1 MYILLSFLLFI
12 LFLIISFVFSIS
24 ESSVF
29 SLAQADIDEL
39 NMRGKN
45 KVIFLIRNSS
55 IFLIIILIGNM
66 AANVI
71 TASIGS
77 IILNEYFKHI
87 PVIYSIILISLILI
101 ILAEIVPK
109 IIALKKPI
117 ALSLLVSN
125 MFFHVV
131 YFAGLLVEKT
141 GLRGKRLQLKK
152 EESISNEELRTIIEI
167 GKNEGEIKEKEYEF
181 IKNFLKLSYLKAANI
196 MTKKDNVFELDV
208 DTPVSSAIELIESKH
223 FSRIPIY
230 FREKDNIIGI
240 ILAKTIL
247 SKVYNKSEE
256 KRTLNSLLIKPYFI
270 PGSKNALELFRELQK
285 KRIHIAVVVNEY
297 GKMAGIIT
305 MEDLLEEI
313 FGEIE
318 DVYDIQ

>member
-1 MYILLSFLLFI
+1 MNLLLFLFLFI
-12 LFLIISFVFSIS
+12 LFLAVSSVFSIS
-24 ESSVF
+24 ESSIF
-29 SLAQADIDEL
+29 SLNQTDIDEL
-39 NMRGKN
+39 NLRKKN

-55 IFLIIILIGNM
+55 IFLVIILIGNM
-66 AANVI
+66 TANVI

-77 IILNEYFKHI
+77 IILNIYFKNI

-101 ILAEIVPK
+101 IIAEIIPK
-109 IIALKKPI
+109 IVALKKPI
-117 ALSLLVSN
+117 ELSMFVSEI
-125 MFFHVV
+125 FYGVV
-131 YFAGLLVEKT
+131 YFTGSFMQRT
-141 GLRGKRLQLKK
+141 GLKGKKLQLKK

-181 IKNFLKLSYLKAANI
+181 IKNFLKLSYLKASNI
-196 MTKKDNVFELDV
+196 MTKKDAVFELDV
-208 DTPVSSAIELIESKH
+208 GTPVSSAVELIESYH

-240 ILAKTIL
+240 ILSKNIL
-247 SKVYNKSEE
+247 SKVYNKSEA
-256 KRTLNSLLIKPYFI
+256 KRTLNSFMIKPYFI

-285 KRIHIAVVVNEY
+285 KKIHMAVIVDEY
-297 GKMAGIIT
+297 GKMKGVIT

-318 DVYDIQ
+318 DEYDVQ

>member
-1 MYILLSFLLFI
+1 MYIFISFLLFI
-12 LFLIISFVFSIS
+12 LFLIISSIFSIS

-29 SLAQADIDEL
+29 SLTQADIDEL
-39 NMRGKN
+39 NIRGKN

-55 IFLIIILIGNM
+55 VFLIIILIGNM

-77 IILNEYFKHI
+77 IILNRYFQHM
-87 PVIYSIILISLILI
+87 PVIYSIIIISLILI
-101 ILAEIVPK
+101 ILAEIFPK

-117 ALSLLVSN
+117 ELSLLVSN
-125 MFFHVV
+125 IFFHTV
-131 YFAGLLVEKT
+131 YFAGLLIEKT
-141 GLRGKRLQLKK
+141 GFAGKRLQLKK

-181 IKNFLKLSYLKAANI
+181 IKNFLKLSYLKASNI

-208 DTPVSSAIELIESKH
+208 NTPVSSAVEFIETNH

-240 ILAKTIL
+240 ILAKNIL

-256 KRTLNSLLIKPYFI
+256 KRTLNSFLIKPYFI

-285 KRIHIAVVVNEY
+285 KKIHIAVVVNEY
-297 GKMAGIIT
+297 GKMAGIVT

-318 DVYDIQ
+318 DEYDV

>member
-1 MYILLSFLLFI
+1 MYIIISFLLFI
-12 LFLIISFVFSIS
+12 LFLIISSVFSIS
-24 ESSVF
+24 ESSIF
-29 SLAQADIDEL
+29 SLTQADIDEL
-39 NMRGKN
+39 TLKKKN
-45 KVIFLIRNSS
+45 RVIFLIRNSS
-55 IFLIIILIGNM
+55 VFLVIILIGNM
-66 AANVI
+66 TANVI

-77 IILNEYFKHI
+77 IILNQYFKHI
-87 PVIYSIILISLILI
+87 PVFYSIICISLILI

-117 ALSLLVSN
+117 ELSLPVSN
-125 MFFHVV
+125 IFFYPV
-131 YFAGLLVEKT
+131 YFAGLLIEKT
-141 GLRGKRLQLKK
+141 GLHGKRLQLKK

-181 IKNFLKLSYLKAANI
+181 IKNFLKLSYLKAGNI
-196 MTKKDNVFELDV
+196 MTKRDNVFELDV
-208 DTPVSSAIELIESKH
+208 NTPVSTTTLLIEANH

-240 ILAKTIL
+240 ILAKNIL
-247 SKVYNKSEE
+247 SKVYNKAEE
-256 KRTLNSLLIKPYFI
+256 KRTLNSFLIKPYFI
-270 PGSKNALELFRELQK
+270 PSSKNALELFRELQK
-285 KRIHIAVVVNEY
+285 KKIHIAVVVNEY

-318 DVYDIQ
+318 DEYDV

>member
-1 MYILLSFLLFI
+1 MYSLISFFLFI
-12 LFLIISFVFSIS
+12 LFLIISSVFSIS
-24 ESSVF
+24 ESSIF
-29 SLAQADIDEL
+29 SLTQADIDEL
-39 NMRGKN
+39 NMRKKN
-45 KVIFLIRNSS
+45 RVIFLIRNSS
-55 IFLIIILIGNM
+55 VFLVIILIGNM

-77 IILNEYFKHI
+77 IILNRYFKHI
-87 PVIYSIILISLILI
+87 PVIYSIISISLILI

-117 ALSLLVSN
+117 ELSLMVSDI
-125 MFFHVV
+125 FFHPV
-131 YFAGLLVEKT
+131 YFAGLLIEKT
-141 GLRGKRLQLKK
+141 GLSGKRLQLKK

-181 IKNFLKLSYLKAANI
+181 IKNFLKLSYLKAAGI
-196 MTKKDNVFELDV
+196 MTKKDDVFELDV
-208 DTPVSSAIELIESKH
+208 NTPVSSAVGLIESYH

-240 ILAKTIL
+240 ILAKNIL
-247 SKVYNKSEE
+247 SKVYNKGEE
-256 KRTLNSLLIKPYFI
+256 KRTLNSFLIKPYFI

-285 KRIHIAVVVNEY
+285 KKIHIAVVVNEY

-318 DVYDIQ
+318 DEYDVQ